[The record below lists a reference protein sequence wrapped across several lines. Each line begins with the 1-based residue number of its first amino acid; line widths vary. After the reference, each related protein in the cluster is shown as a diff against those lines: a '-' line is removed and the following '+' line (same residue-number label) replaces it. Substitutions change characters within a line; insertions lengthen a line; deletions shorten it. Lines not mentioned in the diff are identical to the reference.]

1 MTQIQLAGIDC
12 AACATKIET
21 NVKKLPQV
29 QDCAVNFA
37 TQKLSYELT
46 GDQAATAFELE
57 LQQLLTTIE
66 PDVTIQKI
74 ITGCGPKHPLRNLNL
89 I

>member
-66 PDVTIQKI
+66 PDVTIQKSLPAAGQ
-74 ITGCGPKHPLRNLNL
+74 TPPKKFKF